1 MKKRSNIINNF
12 NSIKK
17 MKKAIVSVL
26 AISMLMVIPFLAN
39 AQPPIGD
46 IPAGQIDIWELL
58 IKTLNWF
65 FNITIIIA
73 AIFLVFAGFQYV
85 TAGGDE
91 EKMKNGLNTLI
102 RALIGV
108 GIALL
113 AKGLIYIVSTFVIGT
128 GVTF

>member
-1 MKKRSNIINNF
+1 MKKVILP
-12 NSIKK
+12 
-17 MKKAIVSVL
+17 VL
-26 AISMLMVIPFLAN
+26 AISMLIAVPVFAYTV
-39 AQPPIGD
+39 QD
-46 IPAGQIDIWELL
+46 IPAGQVDIWTLL
-58 IKTLNWF
+58 IKALNWF

-73 AIFLVFAGFQYV
+73 AIFLVFAGWQYV

-108 GIALL
+108 AIALL
-113 AKGLIYIVSTFVIGT
+113 AKGLIYIVSTFITGK

>member
-1 MKKRSNIINNF
+1 MKKVILP
-12 NSIKK
+12 
-17 MKKAIVSVL
+17 VL
-26 AISMLMVIPFLAN
+26 AIGMLMIVPFLAN
-39 AQPPIGD
+39 AQPVGN
-46 IPAGQIDIWELL
+46 IPAGKIDIWTLL

-73 AIFLVFAGFQYV
+73 AIFLVYAGFQYI

-108 GIALL
+108 GVAVL
-113 AKGLIYIVSTFVIGT
+113 AKGLIYIVSQFVIGT

>member
-1 MKKRSNIINNF
+1 
-12 NSIKK
+12 
-17 MKKAIVSVL
+17 MKKAILPFL
-26 AISMLMVIPFLAN
+26 AISMLLAMPVSAAITGN
-39 AQPPIGD
+39 GGGGGLPPVGD
-46 IPAGQIDIWELL
+46 IPAGQIDIWVLL

-73 AIFLVFAGFQYV
+73 AIFLVFAGWQYV

-91 EKMKNGLNTLI
+91 EKMKKGLNTLI

-113 AKGLIYIVSTFVIGT
+113 AKGLIYIVSTFITGT

>member
-1 MKKRSNIINNF
+1 MILIN
-12 NSIKK
+12 K
-17 MKKAIVSVL
+17 MKKTILPVL
-26 AISMLMVIPFLAN
+26 AISILMFIPLLTIADSYPGMVIPEAVN
-39 AQPPIGD
+39 M
-46 IPAGQIDIWELL
+46 DIWLLL
-58 IKTLNWF
+58 IKALDWF

-73 AIFLVFAGFQYV
+73 AIFLVFAGWQYV

-91 EKMKNGLNTLI
+91 DKMKGGLNTLI

-113 AKGLIYIVSTFVIGT
+113 AKGLIYFVSTFVTGI

>member
-1 MKKRSNIINNF
+1 MKKTILPI
-12 NSIKK
+12 
-17 MKKAIVSVL
+17 L
-26 AISMLMVIPFLAN
+26 AIGMLMAIPVFAYTV
-39 AQPPIGD
+39 QE
-46 IPAGQIDIWELL
+46 IPAGQVDIWALL

-73 AIFLVFAGFQYV
+73 AIFLVFAGWQYV

-113 AKGLIYIVSTFVIGT
+113 AKGLIYIVSTFITGT

>member
-1 MKKRSNIINNF
+1 MKKV
-12 NSIKK
+12 
-17 MKKAIVSVL
+17 IVSVL
-26 AISMLMVIPFLAN
+26 TISMLMVIPFLVN
-39 AQPPIGD
+39 AQPVGD
-46 IPAGQIDIWELL
+46 IPAGQIDIWTLL

-73 AIFLVFAGFQYV
+73 AIFLVFAGWQYI

-113 AKGLIYIVSTFVIGT
+113 AKGLIYIVSTFIVGT

>member
-1 MKKRSNIINNF
+1 
-12 NSIKK
+12 

-39 AQPPIGD
+39 AQPPVGD
-46 IPAGQIDIWELL
+46 IPAGQIDIWALL

-73 AIFLVFAGFQYV
+73 AIFLVFAGWQYI

-91 EKMKNGLNTLI
+91 EKMKSGLNTLI